1 MFMKKLLCLSL
12 LAAFCLAPLASRA
25 ASTRA
30 DDIERVETCEAVLQ
44 GFMDNGSTAI
54 PANVLKRARG
64 IIIVNQFRAG
74 FVIGVKD
81 GYGVIMVRR
90 PDNTW
95 SVPALLNA
103 GEGSLGLQIG
113 ATSMETIYVLMDD
126 ATPRLLF
133 NDRFHVGVDAKAV
146 AGPKAASNEHSNE
159 ELLATPVLV
168 YTKNKGLYAG
178 ASIKAGYLTRDDPAN
193 RRLYNTNYTLP
204 EILYSNWVA
213 PIPEVQPL
221 MNYVRQIT
229 N

>member
-1 MFMKKLLCLSL
+1 MKKLLSFAL
-12 LAAFCLAPLASRA
+12 LAAVCVAPLASRA
-25 ASTRA
+25 ADRDDYVTR
-30 DDIERVETCEAVLQ
+30 VTSCEAVLQ
-44 GFMDNGSTAI
+44 EFMDNPATAI
-54 PANVLKRARG
+54 PSDVLHRARG
-64 IIIVNQFRAG
+64 IIIVNQFKAG

-113 ATSMETIYVLMDD
+113 ATATETIYMLMDD

-159 ELLATPVLV
+159 DILQTPVLV
-168 YTKNKGLYAG
+168 YTKNEGLYAG
-178 ASIKAGYLTRDDPAN
+178 ASLKAGYLTRDDEAN
-193 RRLYNTNYTLP
+193 RKLYHTRYTLP
-204 EILYSNWVA
+204 EILYSNWVT
-213 PIPEVQPL
+213 PVDEVRPL
-221 MNYVRQIT
+221 MNYVQRLA